1 MGRPA
6 EEIILGAEG
15 KHPGPAAVSHVH
27 YNQRPHHIPTQ
38 PNVERED
45 MTGDKEEKKEMEE
58 RLFFFVKPIRL
69 FFSSRRGSLKPDE
82 ALGSTHAAHRA
93 LPECEWLVE

>member
-27 YNQRPHHIPTQ
+27 YNQRPHLHPHTAQ
-38 PNVERED
+38 CGERRHD
-45 MTGDKEEKKEMEE
+45 RRQRGKK
-58 RLFFFVKPIRL
+58 
-69 FFSSRRGSLKPDE
+69 RGQSNEVGEIVPPGRIGLSLTPSG
-82 ALGSTHAAHRA
+82 GSHS
-93 LPECEWLVE
+93 